1 MYQTARELASAIRAK
16 HISASEALEATLARI
31 DEVNPELNAVIW
43 RNDDQARATAAAAD
57 AVIARTPAEEL
68 PAFYGV
74 PIPIKDLTPVEGWPV
89 TYGSRGAQPGPSRE
103 SEFVVNRL
111 RDAGFILTGRTNTS
125 EFGALPVAENL
136 RYGITRNPWAP
147 DRTPGGSSGG
157 AAAAVAAGMFTIAH
171 ATDGG
176 GSIRV
181 PASCCG
187 LVGLKSSRGRVPSR
201 VLAWE
206 GGAVEGVIT
215 HDVADTATVLDLI
228 CGPDRGQWYNPPS
241 PVRPFTEAVSAGAG
255 HLRVGVV
262 SGAPFGLEIDSEC
275 RAAVQTAALALETMG
290 HDLIPTDL
298 KLPETMLA
306 AALAVINAGV
316 AEFDGIDWDNVEPHN
331 QASRRAAQS
340 VHSLDYVAAVHAIQR
355 FTREF
360 LTPWTRDFDVLLT
373 PTMTV
378 LPPIAGAVLDAAH
391 TARGALAPELIQMNI
406 LAAGFNSTG
415 QPAISLPVHVAAN
428 GLPVGVQLIA
438 GPWEESTLIS
448 ISAEL
453 EQAAG
458 WRHRVP
464 PVGNPPAALPA

>member
-31 DEVNPELNAVIW
+31 DEVNPEYNAVIW
-43 RNDDQARATAAAAD
+43 RNDDQARADAAAAD
-57 AVIARTPAEEL
+57 AVIAHTPAEQL
-68 PAFYGV
+68 PPFFGV
-74 PIPIKDLTPVEGWPV
+74 PIPIKDLTPVQGWPV
-89 TYGSRGAQPGPSRE
+89 TYGSRGASPGASQE
-103 SEFVVNRL
+103 SELVVDRL
-111 RDAGFILTGRTNTS
+111 RAAGFILTGRTNTS

-187 LVGLKSSRGRVPSR
+187 LVGLKASRGRVPSR
-201 VLAWE
+201 VLEWE
-206 GGAVEGVIT
+206 GGAVEGVVT
-215 HDVADTATVLDLI
+215 RDVADTAAVLDLI

-241 PVRPFTEAVSAGAG
+241 PARPFTEAVTASAGQ
-255 HLRVGVV
+255 LRVGVV

-275 RAAVQTAALALETMG
+275 SAAVQSAALALETLG
-290 HDLIPTDL
+290 HNIIPTDL
-298 KLPETMLA
+298 LLPEKMLA

-316 AEFDGIDWDNVEPHN
+316 ADFDDIDWDKAEPHT

-340 VHSLDYVAAVHAIQR
+340 VHSVDYVAAVHAIQR
-355 FTREF
+355 FTRQF
-360 LTPWTRDFDVLLT
+360 LIPWTSDFDVLLT

-378 LPPIAGAVLDAAH
+378 LPPRAGAVLAAAH
-391 TARGALAPELIQMNI
+391 AAAGALAPELIAMNI

-448 ISAEL
+448 VSADL
-453 EQAAG
+453 EEAVE